1 MFKIH
6 YIDNREIAESIYP
19 SLGENEMLFALNEE
33 GIFKGTAICE
43 NEGET
48 VIIKRVD
55 APYEDA
61 RLLMFLA
68 MLNYAER
75 HKMKMARCIN
85 SNLADLCERMHFEKD
100 MTVSLEG
107 FFIPGRHCKD

>member
-6 YIDNREIAESIYP
+6 YIENREIAESIYP
-19 SLGENEMLFALNEE
+19 SLKENEMLFALNEE
-33 GIFKGTAICE
+33 GAFKGTAICE
-43 NEGET
+43 NEGDT
-48 VIIKRVD
+48 VVIKSVN

-68 MLNYAER
+68 MLNFAER
-75 HKMKMARCIN
+75 HGMKQAHC
-85 SNLADLCERMHFEKD
+85 SNKDLTDLCERMHFQSD

-107 FFIPGRHCKD
+107 FFAPGRHCKE

>member
-19 SLGENEMLFALNEE
+19 SLSENEMLFALNEE
-33 GIFKGTAICE
+33 GVFKGTAICE

-55 APYEDA
+55 AQYEDA